1 MRSQFVTSKS
11 ELPGFGRGGGGSF
24 DEVFVAG
31 EGGEGGELGGTVGT
45 GHAGMPGRWLRVRK
59 AYDVVVDMI
68 KVVHLQ
74 YPLLFAMAA
83 NSVVTLYGSCS
94 FLEVHTL

>member
-1 MRSQFVTSKS
+1 MISKS
-11 ELPGFGRGGGGSF
+11 DFPGFGRGGCGSF

-83 NSVVTLYGSCS
+83 NSVVALDGSCS

>member
-1 MRSQFVTSKS
+1 MTLESDF
-11 ELPGFGRGGGGSF
+11 PGFGRGGGGFF
-24 DEVFVAG
+24 DEVVVAG
-31 EGGEGGELGGTVGT
+31 KGGEGGELGGAVGT

-83 NSVVTLYGSCS
+83 NGVVAFDGSCS

>member
-1 MRSQFVTSKS
+1 MTLESDF
-11 ELPGFGRGGGGSF
+11 PGFGRDGGGSF

-31 EGGEGGELGGTVGT
+31 EGGEGSELGGTVGT

-83 NSVVTLYGSCS
+83 NGVVAFDGSCS

>member
-1 MRSQFVTSKS
+1 MISKS
-11 ELPGFGRGGGGSF
+11 DFPGFGRGGGGSF

-31 EGGEGGELGGTVGT
+31 EGGEGGKLGGAVGA
-45 GHAGMPGRWLRVRK
+45 GHAGMPGRWFRVRK

-74 YPLLFAMAA
+74 YPLSFTMAA
-83 NSVVTLYGSCS
+83 NGVVALYGSCP
-94 FLEVHTL
+94 FLEVHAL